1 MHKYALMASSII
13 IILCTLACSPTIT
26 TVDELTEAAESAPTA
41 QPTSTLIP
49 ATPTPNPTE
58 AREQGQ
64 RALEQQNYTDAV
76 TLLRNAYEAD
86 STNESTAI
94 LLAEAYV
101 GLGTT
106 LIQQSQGDPATIQ
119 EAFDALTAGLE
130 VAPEGTQV
138 GTRLETDQ
146 QAAQTLLEVV
156 TTIAQ
161 LTEEQSERNSMID
174 QREQADDVILKVE
187 QGSDIHTDFFRA
199 ANLPSTLIEEAAALQ
214 ETYAGQFSAEERRHF
229 WETALDLR
237 ALIETT

>member
-1 MHKYALMASSII
+1 MHKYALMAVSGT
-13 IILCTLACSPTIT
+13 ILLCVLACGPTIT
-26 TVDELTEAAESAPTA
+26 TVDGPIESADLPPTA

-64 RALEQQNYTDAV
+64 RALEQQEYANAV
-76 TLLRNAYEAD
+76 ALLRSAYDTD

-94 LLAEAYV
+94 LLAEAYA

-106 LIQQSQGDPATIQ
+106 LIQQSQGNLATIQ

-138 GTRLETDQ
+138 SMRLATDQ
-146 QAAQTLLEVV
+146 EAAQTLLEIV
-156 TTIAQ
+156 TILAE
-161 LTEEQSERNSMID
+161 LTEQQNERRGMID
-174 QREQADDVILKVE
+174 QREQADNVIRQVE
-187 QGSDIHTDFFRA
+187 QGAEIRQDFFTA
-199 ANLPSTLIEEAAALQ
+199 TNLPSTLIEEAAALQ

-229 WETALDLR
+229 WETALALR